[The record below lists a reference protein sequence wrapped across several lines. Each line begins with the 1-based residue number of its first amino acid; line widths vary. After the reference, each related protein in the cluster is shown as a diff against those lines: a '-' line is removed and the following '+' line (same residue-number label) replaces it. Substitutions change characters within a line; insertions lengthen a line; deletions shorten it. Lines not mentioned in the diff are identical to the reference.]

1 MSNWIKIDNDT
12 FALPADPDPREVIK
26 LSELEARVAWL
37 NENIKT
43 ATLEELQLAWDAYNG
58 NSAFKQ
64 ELEKLTILI
73 NELKAL

>member
-1 MSNWIKIDNDT
+1 MSNWIKIDEDLYC
-12 FALPADPDPREVIK
+12 LPADPDPREVIK

-43 ATLEELQLAWDAYNG
+43 ATPEELQLAWDAYNG